1 MDTFCPQDF
10 LFLGD
15 LVDVFLMV
23 ITNSANN
30 VGQPTQGVLGCLLG
44 SGRTVCVRLRGA
56 GAKPGV
62 SKHYSVSRL
71 G

>member
-10 LFLGD
+10 LFLGH

-30 VGQPTQGVLGCLLG
+30 VGQPTQGVLARFRKDCLCPVKGCGGKAGGQQTLFCV
-44 SGRTVCVRLRGA
+44 SVRLG
-56 GAKPGV
+56 
-62 SKHYSVSRL
+62 
-71 G
+71 